1 MDEATGGEAAA
12 GVDEARECE
21 AAARRTPDG
30 MYTDEY
36 IRIWQPLMPL
46 DRDRLTPEQV
56 GMIMQKLYRRSAVVY
71 NRLAEL

>member
-1 MDEATGGEAAA
+1 MDKVVDGEAAA
-12 GVDEARECE
+12 GVGEARECE

-46 DRDRLTPEQV
+46 DRDRMTPKQIR
-56 GMIMQKLYRRSAVVY
+56 MIMDKLYRRSAVVY

>member
-1 MDEATGGEAAA
+1 M
-12 GVDEARECE
+12 DEARECE
-21 AAARRTPDG
+21 AAAGMDEERECEAAAWRTPDG
-30 MYTDEY
+30 MHTDEY